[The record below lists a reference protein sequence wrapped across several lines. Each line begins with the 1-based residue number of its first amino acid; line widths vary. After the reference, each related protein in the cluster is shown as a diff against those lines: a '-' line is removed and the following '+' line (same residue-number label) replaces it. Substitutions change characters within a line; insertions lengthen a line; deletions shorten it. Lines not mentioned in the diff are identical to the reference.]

1 MSAGDAE
8 DRLCISFKA
17 LERAQHTIEDFVQT
31 YFPLHGLDPLKD
43 FLKWWHLLVFVEGAI
58 YQADEDNEQVA
69 GGGAAG
75 GKPAAAPAS
84 AGLDAVEAVLRQRDL
99 LTEGVRWEL
108 LAGRQYWQE
117 ERRLCALM
125 QRSPAVPPGGNAGD
139 CGFTVQEVLA
149 ASAAKSFDYRLL
161 NHLLYA
167 LRGVQ
172 PDEAL
177 LAFLRADELLVDM
190 GDDFLDYEDDITAGG
205 GGSFNLLRC
214 FVHLHGEAAPLRLA
228 ERISE
233 LEDERERLLAAL
245 PAQQRQFLRRRQVEA
260 AEGEGAGAL
269 RWQVPPLVL
278 DEAAF
283 RRQFG

>member
-1 MSAGDAE
+1 MCNTCRAE
-8 DRLCISFKA
+8 AC
-17 LERAQHTIEDFVQT
+17 
-31 YFPLHGLDPLKD
+31 
-43 FLKWWHLLVFVEGAI
+43 
-58 YQADEDNEQVA
+58 
-69 GGGAAG
+69 
-75 GKPAAAPAS
+75 
-84 AGLDAVEAVLRQRDL
+84 AGLGAVEAVLRERGL

-108 LAGRQYWQE
+108 LAGQQYWRE

-125 QRSPAVPPGGNAGD
+125 RRRPTVPPGGHADD
-139 CGFTVQEVLA
+139 CGFTADEVLA

-172 PDEAL
+172 PDEAA

-190 GDDFLDYEDDITAGG
+190 GDDFLDYEDDITAAG

-214 FVHLHGEAAPLRLA
+214 FVHLYG
-228 ERISE
+228 
-233 LEDERERLLAAL
+233 
-245 PAQQRQFLRRRQVEA
+245 EA
-260 AEGEGAGAL
+260 AEGEGEGAL
-269 RWQVPPLVL
+269 QWQVPPLVL